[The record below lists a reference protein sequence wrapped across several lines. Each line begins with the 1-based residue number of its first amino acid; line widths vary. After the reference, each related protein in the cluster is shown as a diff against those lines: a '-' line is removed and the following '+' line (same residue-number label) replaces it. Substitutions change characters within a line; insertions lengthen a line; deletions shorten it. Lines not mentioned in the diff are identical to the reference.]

1 LGERSPIRSAVE
13 RRRRRRRRRKRSP
26 RHVFDCSGW
35 MWMMFL
41 WEKGK
46 KKRKTYNSSFFLKT
60 DFGT

>member
-46 KKRKTYNSSFFLKT
+46 KNGKRIIRVSF
-60 DFGT
+60 